1 MFEMSKCTIQHSEVE
16 VVIYA
21 KPKSNPAFGRAAQ
34 TIASK

>member
-16 VVIYA
+16 VAIYA
-21 KPKSNPAFGRAAQ
+21 KPKSNLTFGRAAP